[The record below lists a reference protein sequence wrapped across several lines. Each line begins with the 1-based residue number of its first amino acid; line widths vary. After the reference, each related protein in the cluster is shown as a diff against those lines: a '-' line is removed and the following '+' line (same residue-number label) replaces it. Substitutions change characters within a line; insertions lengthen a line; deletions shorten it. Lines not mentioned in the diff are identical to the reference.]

1 MNIPSRL
8 DALENQHR
16 PEIDQHAAAL
26 ADMLGRIDALF
37 WPARVIGGR
46 TSRLAAL
53 ESERAAALATG
64 LQWSGL
70 SEGGS
75 RAWKQNERQ
84 RAALESAGL
93 VIVSRAESVPRL
105 RLTPEAE
112 HWTRR
117 ALGLSTVYDSIP
129 QSLYQI
135 IAEAPADSPLT
146 RAGGWL
152 SEAALT
158 EWDYNS
164 RPQASD
170 WNPLIELLL
179 PMLAAGILES
189 RATTTAQI
197 YYRAARPLPALE
209 DEPQIEISSAP
220 DSILEVY
227 ARAFG
232 EGSEAR
238 ERLENPGA
246 EVYIP
251 LSATR

>member
-8 DALENQHR
+8 TALETDHR
-16 PEIDQHAAAL
+16 PAIDQHAAAL
-26 ADMLGRIDALF
+26 ADILGRIDALF
-37 WPARVIGGR
+37 WPARIIGGR

-53 ESERAAALATG
+53 EAERATYHAAG
-64 LQWSGL
+64 LQWAGL
-70 SEGGS
+70 AEGGS
-75 RAWKQNERQ
+75 RAWKKNERQ
-84 RAALESAGL
+84 RAALESAQL
-93 VIVSRAESVPRL
+93 VTVSRAESAPRL
-105 RLTPEAE
+105 TLTPEAE

-117 ALGLSTVYDSIP
+117 ALGLSTLYDSIP
-129 QSLYQI
+129 RALYQI
-135 IAEAPADSPLT
+135 IAEAPEDSPLT
-146 RAGGWL
+146 RSGGWL

-158 EWDYNS
+158 GWDYNS

-179 PMLAAGILES
+179 PLLAAGILES
-189 RATTTAQI
+189 RTSTTAQI

-209 DEPQIEISSAP
+209 DAPQIEISTAP

-227 ARAFG
+227 SRAFG

-238 ERLENPGA
+238 ERLENQGA
-246 EVYIP
+246 EIYIP